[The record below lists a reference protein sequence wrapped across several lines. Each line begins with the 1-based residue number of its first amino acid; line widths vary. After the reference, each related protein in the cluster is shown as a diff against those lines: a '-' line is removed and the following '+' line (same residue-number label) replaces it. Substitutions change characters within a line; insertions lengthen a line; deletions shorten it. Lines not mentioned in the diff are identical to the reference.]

1 MNKHHSDWLIVG
13 AGPGG
18 YELAAGLAVAGKKVT
33 LIEKGQL
40 GGTCLNRGCIPTK
53 CLCATAS
60 AIEGIRRAGEFGV
73 TVDGWSLDYA
83 RAHARAMEVVGQ
95 LREDIGTLLKDVEI
109 VHGVA
114 RFAGNRTVEAA
125 GDIYEAD
132 KVVIATGS
140 RPAPLRCPG
149 AERAIDSDRLLALEA
164 LPEGPV
170 VIVGG
175 GVIGLEFASVL
186 NAFGLQVVV
195 VEFCKEVLPGQDPEL
210 AKRLRQKLGRA
221 GVDIR
226 VSTAV
231 EEIREG
237 SVLCSGKKGLT
248 EIPAA
253 TVIAAVGRRP
263 VVPEGLEHTEIKLT
277 PRGFIE
283 VDPATME
290 TAAAGVYAIGDV
302 NGLCM
307 LAHAASAQGRRVA
320 GGKVNLDVIPAVVF
334 TRPEFASV
342 GAVEGPASVKVPY
355 GANGKALAEGEADGV
370 VKLVYD
376 PADGRLLGCHVLG
389 AHAADLVAEAALA
402 IASGLS
408 CSDFRAT
415 VHAHPTLSELLVAAA
430 EGCNA

>member
-18 YELAAGLAVAGKKVT
+18 YELAAGLAAGGKKVT

-60 AIEGIRRAGEFGV
+60 AIEGIRRAAEFGV
-73 TVDGWSLDYA
+73 DVSGWSLDYA

-95 LREDIGTLLKDVEI
+95 LREDVGTLLKGVEI

-186 NAFGLQVVV
+186 NAFGLQVTV

-263 VVPEGLEHTEIKLT
+263 VVPEGLEHTDIKLT

-283 VDPATME
+283 VEPATME

-342 GAVEGPASVKVPY
+342 GVVEGPACVKVPY

-376 PADGRLLGCHVLG
+376 PADGRMLGCHVLG

-430 EGCNA
+430 EVSDA

>member
-13 AGPGG
+13 SGPGG
-18 YELAAGLAVAGKKVT
+18 YELAAGLAAAGKKVT
-33 LIEKGQL
+33 LIEKGHL

-186 NAFGLQVVV
+186 NAFGLQVTV

-237 SVLCSGKKGLT
+237 SVLFSGRKGLT

-277 PRGFIE
+277 PRCFIE

-376 PADGRLLGCHVLG
+376 PADGRMLGCHVLG